1 MSAFIVWLHNGHNV
15 PRRWKWSGR
24 VEKWVESQRNK
35 WRGRVRRCCRCIWAR
50 EELGQNAGSRD
61 TFSAQC
67 QILCCAAAAVAA
79 SPDSGYQTMR
89 QSLYNI

>member
-1 MSAFIVWLHNGHNV
+1 MLCAFIMWLHNGHNV

-35 WRGRVRRCCRCIWAR
+35 WRGRVRRIWAR

-67 QILCCAAAAVAA
+67 QILCGAAAEAA
-79 SPDSGYQTMR
+79 SSASGYQTTR
-89 QSLYNI
+89 QNLYNI